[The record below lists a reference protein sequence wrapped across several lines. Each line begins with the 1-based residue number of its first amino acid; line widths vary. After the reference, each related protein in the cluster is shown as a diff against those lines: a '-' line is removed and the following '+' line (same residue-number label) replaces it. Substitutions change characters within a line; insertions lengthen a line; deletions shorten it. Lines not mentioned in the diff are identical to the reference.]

1 LKFRKIHRTN
11 RRQRNKEPRIV
22 TVQENDEKAHGLDQG
37 RNVETLFGT
46 DGIRGRAYEAPL
58 DENTVRRLGVAL
70 AEDLALQC
78 PQPRILLAGDTR
90 ASTTDL
96 ARWLAS
102 SFQAAGGK
110 VTWAGVLPTPAVSH
124 LLRQDECAAGVVISA
139 SHNPADDNGIKI
151 LGPGGEKLADEIE
164 RHIESRI
171 EEVTPVEGPDL
182 PTVDRS
188 LGDHY
193 VDLLA
198 ASHTTE
204 QPLTGLHIVADA
216 ANGAGSA
223 FAGLLLERLGA
234 RVSTIASEPDGYN
247 INAGCGATAPQRLA
261 DTVVERGA
269 DGGLA
274 LDGDADRVLLVDE
287 KGSVLDGDDIL
298 LAWARK
304 LQDDGSL
311 PGNRIV
317 ATVMSNFGLEQ
328 ALHTHG
334 MGVIRC
340 SVGDREVWMTMKE
353 HGAALGGEQSG
364 HVICSHY
371 GVSGDG
377 LLTGTH
383 LLAIA
388 MERGV
393 PISGLS
399 NIVRLPQVLLNV
411 PVSRQ
416 LPFEDLPRVSTELA
430 EANRRLDQR
439 GRVLLRYSGTERLAR
454 VMVEGDDADEIKELA
469 DRIAEAI
476 RAELS

>member
-1 LKFRKIHRTN
+1 M
-11 RRQRNKEPRIV
+11 
-22 TVQENDEKAHGLDQG
+22 
-37 RNVETLFGT
+37 ETLFGT
-46 DGIRGRAYEAPL
+46 DGIRGRAYDAPL
-58 DENTVRRLGVAL
+58 DEETVRRLGVAL

-78 PQPRILLAGDTR
+78 PEPRILLAGDTR

-102 SFQAAGGK
+102 SFQASGGT
-110 VTWAGVLPTPAVSH
+110 VRWAGVLPTPAVSH

-171 EEVTPVEGPDL
+171 DEVAPVEGPDL
-182 PTVDRS
+182 PAIDS
-188 LGDHY
+188 ELGEHY
-193 VDLLA
+193 LDLLV
-198 ASHTTE
+198 ASHARE
-204 QPLTGLHIVADA
+204 QPLAGLHIVVDA

-223 FAGLLLERLGA
+223 FAGPLLDRLGA
-234 RVSTIASEPDGYN
+234 RVSTIAAEPDGYN
-247 INAGCGATAPQRLA
+247 INADCGATAPQRLA
-261 DTVVERGA
+261 DTVLERGA

-274 LDGDADRVLLVDE
+274 LDGDADRAVLVDE
-287 KGSVLDGDDIL
+287 AGSVLDGDDIL

-304 LQDDGSL
+304 LHHDGSL
-311 PGNRIV
+311 PGNRVV

-328 ALHTHG
+328 ALIDDG

-353 HGAALGGEQSG
+353 HSAALGGEQSG
-364 HVICSHY
+364 HIICSHY
-371 GVSGDG
+371 SVSGDG

-388 MERGV
+388 ADRGV

-399 NIVRLPQVLLNV
+399 DIVRLPQILLNV
-411 PVSRQ
+411 PVSRK
-416 LPFEDLPRVSTELA
+416 LPFEELPRVSAELA
-430 EANRRLDQR
+430 ETNRRLDQR

-454 VMVEGDDADEIKELA
+454 VMIEGEDADEIQALA
-469 DRIAEAI
+469 ESIAEAI
-476 RAELS
+476 RSELG

>member
-1 LKFRKIHRTN
+1 M
-11 RRQRNKEPRIV
+11 
-22 TVQENDEKAHGLDQG
+22 
-37 RNVETLFGT
+37 ETLFGT
-46 DGIRGRAYEAPL
+46 DGIRGRAYDAPL
-58 DENTVRRLGVAL
+58 DEDTVRRLGVAL
-70 AEDLALQC
+70 ANDLALQC
-78 PQPRILLAGDTR
+78 PEPQILLAGDTR

-102 SFQAAGGK
+102 SFQATGGT
-110 VTWAGVLPTPAVSH
+110 VRWAGVLPTPAISQ

-139 SHNPADDNGIKI
+139 SHNPAEDNGIKI

-164 RHIESRI
+164 RHIEGQI
-171 EEVTPVEGPDL
+171 AEVTPLEGPGL
-182 PTVDRS
+182 PAVDS
-188 LGDHY
+188 SFGDQY
-193 VDLLA
+193 LDLLV
-198 ASHTTE
+198 ASHATE
-204 QPLTGLHIVADA
+204 RPLAGLHIVVDA

-223 FAGLLLERLGA
+223 FARPLLDRLGA

-261 DTVVERGA
+261 ETVLERGA

-274 LDGDADRVLLVDE
+274 LDGDADRALLVDE
-287 KGSVLDGDDIL
+287 AGTVLDGDDIL

-304 LQDDGSL
+304 LQNDGGL
-311 PGNRIV
+311 PGARVV

-328 ALHTHG
+328 ALLNDG

-364 HVICSHY
+364 HIICSHF

-377 LLTGTH
+377 LLTGAH

-388 MERGV
+388 ADRGV
-393 PISGLS
+393 PISDLS
-399 NIVRLPQVLLNV
+399 DIIRLPQVLLNV
-411 PVSRQ
+411 PVSRK
-416 LPFEDLPRVSTELA
+416 LPFEELPRVSTELA
-430 EANRRLDQR
+430 EANRRLNRR

-454 VMVEGDDADEIKELA
+454 VMIEGEDADEIEALA
-469 DRIAEAI
+469 ESIAEAI
-476 RAELS
+476 RSELT

>member
-1 LKFRKIHRTN
+1 M
-11 RRQRNKEPRIV
+11 
-22 TVQENDEKAHGLDQG
+22 
-37 RNVETLFGT
+37 ETLFGT
-46 DGIRGRAYEAPL
+46 DGIRGRAYDAPL
-58 DENTVRRLGVAL
+58 DEDTVRRLGVAL
-70 AEDLALQC
+70 ANDLALQC
-78 PQPRILLAGDTR
+78 PEPQILLAGDTR

-102 SFQAAGGK
+102 SFQATGGT
-110 VTWAGVLPTPAVSH
+110 VRWAGVLPTPAISQ

-139 SHNPADDNGIKI
+139 SHNPAEDNGIKI

-164 RHIESRI
+164 RHIEGQI
-171 EEVTPVEGPDL
+171 AEVTPLEGPGL
-182 PTVDRS
+182 PAVDS
-188 LGDHY
+188 SFGDQY
-193 VDLLA
+193 LDLLV
-198 ASHTTE
+198 ASHATE
-204 QPLTGLHIVADA
+204 RPLAGLHIVVDA

-223 FAGLLLERLGA
+223 FARPLLDRLGA

-261 DTVVERGA
+261 ETVLERGA

-274 LDGDADRVLLVDE
+274 LDGDADRALLVDE
-287 KGSVLDGDDIL
+287 AGTVLDGDDIL

-304 LQDDGSL
+304 LQNDGGL
-311 PGNRIV
+311 PGARVV

-328 ALHTHG
+328 ALLNDG

-364 HVICSHY
+364 HIICSHF

-377 LLTGTH
+377 LLTGAH

-388 MERGV
+388 ADRGV
-393 PISGLS
+393 PISDLS
-399 NIVRLPQVLLNV
+399 DIIRLPQILLNV
-411 PVSRQ
+411 PVSRK
-416 LPFEDLPRVSTELA
+416 LPFEELPGVSTELA
-430 EANRRLDQR
+430 EANRRLNRR

-454 VMVEGDDADEIKELA
+454 VMIEGEDADEIQTLA
-469 DRIAEAI
+469 ESIAEAI
-476 RAELS
+476 RSELG